1 MVVNCPGCTAPL
13 RFEHVGSWARACKA
27 CEALVLRDG
36 TRYPAGA
43 DQMTLVED
51 LAPVRVGDVGKLNGA
66 YFMVTGR
73 VRAEGQRGY
82 RNFWSL
88 KGDIAYTWLLQA
100 VGNYA
105 LVNVSDPVVPVSVFR
120 NVAPGRPLKL
130 DGDLELEVLDNRFR
144 FAWEGE
150 LMHPLPLPW
159 TIEME
164 AGDPDGGRAL
174 LLVDS
179 TGVAQMLK
187 GIGPEFVELG
197 LEDPAPLARWT

>member
-1 MVVNCPGCTAPL
+1 
-13 RFEHVGSWARACKA
+13 
-27 CEALVLRDG
+27 
-36 TRYPAGA
+36 
-43 DQMTLVED
+43 MTLVED

-66 YFMVTGR
+66 YFRVTGR

-88 KGDIAYTWLLQA
+88 KGDIAYIWLLQTF
-100 VGNYA
+100 GNYA
-105 LVNVSDPVVPVSVFR
+105 LVNVSDPVVPVNVFR
-120 NVAPGRPLKL
+120 NVAPGRPLNI

-179 TGVAQMLK
+179 TGAAQMLK